1 MQVQIPAAPTQT
13 ISMRTGMIA
22 FVFAE
27 LFVLYQLT
35 AQTSYAP
42 LHPMIAKEIGLT
54 LLQSGVVSA
63 SFLISYGLFQ
73 IPGGLLLD
81 RLGLRV
87 LFPIG
92 VVCSA
97 LSIYFFSRSTT
108 MLELFMSRACLGCA
122 CSFSFAG
129 LGMIAQRIFSPA
141 GFAIAIGLC
150 DSALGVGGA
159 IGELGADY
167 FGEHVGWR
175 QTMLVTALI
184 GVPLAIGCAWSLRS
198 QLFGQIHATSNQ
210 DTNPATLTITRRIQ
224 SVLKKREVILAALI
238 YGGTCGMVMGFGG
251 FWNIPLQEAWGWSP
265 RESVILNSVFF
276 VGTAIGAPMAGIL
289 SARIDA
295 KKLLIFG
302 LVISILSYI
311 FDLMFPPLWIMTNV
325 ADWPLWVDC
334 INMFI
339 IGFGLGTSILAFPIA
354 TRVVA
359 PHMVGLTI
367 SIVNFSGIFF
377 AAILQVAPSVIIQG
391 FHDTTLIALQVG
403 HSVFVLGMLIA
414 LAATMCLPSHT
425 QPART

>member
-1 MQVQIPAAPTQT
+1 
-13 ISMRTGMIA
+13 MRTGMIA
-22 FVFAE
+22 FIFAE

-35 AQTSYAP
+35 AQTAYAP
-42 LHPMIAKEIGLT
+42 LHPLIAKEIGLT

-92 VVCSA
+92 VLCSA

-108 MLELFMSRACLGCA
+108 MLELIVCRACLGCA

-129 LGMIAQRIFSPA
+129 LGVIAQRVFSPA
-141 GFAIAIGLC
+141 GFAIAIGLG
-150 DSALGVGGA
+150 DSALGIGGA
-159 IGELGADY
+159 IGEFGVDILG
-167 FGEHVGWR
+167 EQMGWR
-175 QTMLVTALI
+175 LTMLVTALI
-184 GVPLAIGCAWSLRS
+184 GVPLAIGCAWSLRG
-198 QLFGQIHATSNQ
+198 QFFGPIRTTNISN
-210 DTNPATLTITRRIQ
+210 TNSETLTITRQIQ

-251 FWNIPLQEAWGWSP
+251 FWNIPLQEAWGWTP
-265 RESVILNSVFF
+265 RQSVILNSVFF
-276 VGTAIGAPMAGIL
+276 IGTAIGAPIFGML
-289 SARIDA
+289 SARLGA
-295 KKLLIFG
+295 KILLIVG
-302 LVISILSYI
+302 LVISILSYM
-311 FDLMFPPLWIMTNV
+311 FDLMFPPQWIMTNV
-325 ADWPLWVDC
+325 EDWPLWVDC
-334 INMFI
+334 VTMFI

-359 PHMVGLTI
+359 PQMVGLTI

-377 AAILQVAPSVIIQG
+377 AAILQVVPGVIIQG

-403 HSVFVLGMLIA
+403 HSVFLLGILMAI
-414 LAATMCLPSHT
+414 AATLCLPSQT
-425 QPART
+425 QPARA

>member
-1 MQVQIPAAPTQT
+1 
-13 ISMRTGMIA
+13 MRTGLIA

-42 LHPMIAKEIGLT
+42 LHPMISKEIGLT

-108 MLELFMSRACLGCA
+108 MLELIVCRACLGCA

-129 LGMIAQRIFSPA
+129 LGVIAQRVFSPA
-141 GFAIAIGLC
+141 GFAIAIGLG
-150 DSALGVGGA
+150 DSALGIGGA
-159 IGELGADY
+159 IGEFGVDILG
-167 FGEHVGWR
+167 EQMGWR
-175 QTMLVTALI
+175 LTMLVTALI
-184 GVPLAIGCAWSLRS
+184 GVPLAIGCAWSLRG
-198 QLFGQIHATSNQ
+198 QFFGPIRATNISN
-210 DTNPATLTITRRIQ
+210 TNSETLTITRQIQ
-224 SVLKKREVILAALI
+224 TVLRKREVILAALI

-251 FWNIPLQEAWGWSP
+251 FWNIPLQEAWGWTA
-265 RESVILNSVFF
+265 RQSVILNSVFF
-276 VGTAIGAPMAGIL
+276 IGTAIGAPIFGML
-289 SARIDA
+289 SARLGA
-295 KKLLIFG
+295 KILLIVG
-302 LVISILSYI
+302 LVISILSYM
-311 FDLMFPPLWIMTNV
+311 FDLMFPPQWIMTNV
-325 ADWPLWVDC
+325 DDWPLWVDC
-334 INMFI
+334 VNMFI

-359 PHMVGLTI
+359 PQMVGLTI

-377 AAILQVAPSVIIQG
+377 AAILQVVPGVIIQG

-403 HSVFVLGMLIA
+403 HSVFVLGILMAI
-414 LAATMCLPSHT
+414 AATLCLPSHT
-425 QPART
+425 QPARA

>member
-1 MQVQIPAAPTQT
+1 
-13 ISMRTGMIA
+13 MRTGMIA
-22 FVFAE
+22 FIFAE

-35 AQTSYAP
+35 AQTAYAP
-42 LHPMIAKEIGLT
+42 LHPLIAKEIGLT

-81 RLGLRV
+81 RLGLRM

-92 VVCSA
+92 IACSA

-129 LGMIAQRIFSPA
+129 LGVIAQRVFSPA
-141 GFAIAIGLC
+141 GFALAIGLG

-159 IGELGADY
+159 IGELGVDY
-167 FGEHVGWR
+167 FGEHMGWR
-175 QTMLVTALI
+175 QTMLVTAFI

-198 QLFGQIHATSNQ
+198 QLFGQIHATSTA
-210 DTNPATLTITRRIQ
+210 DTTQETLTITRRIQ

-238 YGGTCGMVMGFGG
+238 YGGTCGMVLGFGG
-251 FWNIPLQEAWGWSP
+251 FWNIPLQEAWGWTA
-265 RESVILNSVFF
+265 RQSVILNSVFF
-276 VGTAIGAPMAGIL
+276 IGTAIGAPIAGIV
-289 SARIDA
+289 SARIGA
-295 KKLLIFG
+295 KKLLIVG
-302 LVISILSYI
+302 LVTSILSYM
-311 FDLMFPPLWIMTNV
+311 FDLMFPPQWIMTNV

-334 INMFI
+334 VNMFI

-359 PHMVGLTI
+359 PQMVGLTI

-377 AAILQVAPSVIIQG
+377 AAILQVAPGVIIQG

-403 HSVFVLGMLIA
+403 HSVFVFGMLMA
-414 LAATMCLPSHT
+414 LAATLCLPAHT
-425 QPART
+425 QPARA

>member
-1 MQVQIPAAPTQT
+1 
-13 ISMRTGMIA
+13 MRAGVIA

-35 AQTSYAP
+35 AQTAYAP

-63 SFLISYGLFQ
+63 SFLITYGLFQ

-81 RLGLRV
+81 RLGLRM

-92 VVCSA
+92 VLCSA
-97 LSIYFFSRSTT
+97 LSIYLFSRSTT

-129 LGMIAQRIFSPA
+129 LGVIAQRVFSPA
-141 GFAIAIGLC
+141 GFAIAIGLG
-150 DSALGVGGA
+150 DSALGIGGA
-159 IGELGADY
+159 IGEFGVDI
-167 FGEHVGWR
+167 FGERMGWR

-184 GVPLAIGCAWSLRS
+184 GVPLAIGCAWSLRG
-198 QLFGQIHATSNQ
+198 QFFGPIRATNISN
-210 DTNPATLTITRRIQ
+210 TNPETLTITRQIQ

-251 FWNIPLQEAWGWSP
+251 FWNIPLQEAWGWTP
-265 RESVILNSVFF
+265 RQSVILNSVFF
-276 VGTAIGAPMAGIL
+276 IGTAIGAPIFGML
-289 SARIDA
+289 SARLGA
-295 KKLLIFG
+295 KILLIVG
-302 LVISILSYI
+302 LVISILSYM
-311 FDLMFPPLWIMTNV
+311 FDLMFPPQWIMTNV
-325 ADWPLWVDC
+325 DDWPLWVDC
-334 INMFI
+334 VNMFI
-339 IGFGLGTSILAFPIA
+339 IGLGLGTSILAFPIA

-359 PHMVGLTI
+359 PQMVGLTI

-377 AAILQVAPSVIIQG
+377 AAILQVVPGVIIQG

-403 HSVFVLGMLIA
+403 HSVFVLGILMAI
-414 LAATMCLPSHT
+414 AATLCLPSHT
-425 QPART
+425 QPARA

>member
-1 MQVQIPAAPTQT
+1 
-13 ISMRTGMIA
+13 MRTGVIA

-42 LHPMIAKEIGLT
+42 LHPLIAKEIGLT

-87 LFPIG
+87 LFPMG
-92 VVCSA
+92 VLCSA

-108 MLELFMSRACLGCA
+108 MLQLIACRACLGCA

-141 GFAIAIGLC
+141 GFAIAIGLG
-150 DSALGVGGA
+150 DSALGIGGA
-159 IGELGADY
+159 IGELGVDY
-167 FGEHVGWR
+167 SGEHIGWR
-175 QTMLVTALI
+175 QTMLVTAFI
-184 GVPLAIGCAWSLRS
+184 GVPLAIGCAWSLRN
-198 QLFGQIHATSNQ
+198 QLFGQLQ
-210 DTNPATLTITRRIQ
+210 DTNDNDTIPATLTITRRIQ

-251 FWNIPLQEAWGWSP
+251 FWNIPLQEAWGWTP
-265 RESVILNSVFF
+265 RQSVILNSVFF
-276 VGTAIGAPMAGIL
+276 IGTAIGAPIAGIL
-289 SARIDA
+289 SARIGA

-311 FDLMFPPLWIMTNV
+311 FDLMFPPQWIMTNV

-334 INMFI
+334 VTMFI

-377 AAILQVAPSVIIQG
+377 ASILQVAPGVIIQG
-391 FHDTTLIALQVG
+391 FHDTTLIALQAG
-403 HSVFVLGMLIA
+403 HSVFVLGMLMA
-414 LAATMCLPSHT
+414 LAATLCLPSHT
-425 QPART
+425 QPTRT

>member
-1 MQVQIPAAPTQT
+1 
-13 ISMRTGMIA
+13 MRTGMIA
-22 FVFAE
+22 FIFAE

-35 AQTSYAP
+35 AQTAYAP
-42 LHPMIAKEIGLT
+42 LHPLIAKEIGLT

-108 MLELFMSRACLGCA
+108 MLELIVCRACLGCA

-129 LGMIAQRIFSPA
+129 LGVIAQRVFSPA
-141 GFAIAIGLC
+141 GFAIAIGLG
-150 DSALGVGGA
+150 DSALGIGGA
-159 IGELGADY
+159 IGEFGVDILG
-167 FGEHVGWR
+167 EQMGWR
-175 QTMLVTALI
+175 LTMLVTALI
-184 GVPLAIGCAWSLRS
+184 GVPLAIGCAWSLRG
-198 QLFGQIHATSNQ
+198 QFFGPIRVTNISN
-210 DTNPATLTITRRIQ
+210 TNSETLTITRQIQ

-251 FWNIPLQEAWGWSP
+251 FWNIPLQEAWGWTP
-265 RESVILNSVFF
+265 RQSVILNSVFF
-276 VGTAIGAPMAGIL
+276 IGTAIGAPIFGML
-289 SARIDA
+289 SARLGA
-295 KKLLIFG
+295 KILLIVG

-311 FDLMFPPLWIMTNV
+311 FDLMFPPQWIMTNV
-325 ADWPLWVDC
+325 EDWPLWVDC
-334 INMFI
+334 VNMFI

-359 PHMVGLTI
+359 PQMVGLTI

-377 AAILQVAPSVIIQG
+377 AAILQVVPGVIIQG

-403 HSVFVLGMLIA
+403 HSVFVLGILMAI
-414 LAATMCLPSHT
+414 AATLCLPAHT
-425 QPART
+425 QPARA

>member
-1 MQVQIPAAPTQT
+1 
-13 ISMRTGMIA
+13 MRTGLIA

-42 LHPMIAKEIGLT
+42 LHPMISKEIGLT

-108 MLELFMSRACLGCA
+108 MLELIVCRACLGCA

-129 LGMIAQRIFSPA
+129 LGVIAQRVFSPA
-141 GFAIAIGLC
+141 GFAIAIGLG
-150 DSALGVGGA
+150 DSALGIGGA
-159 IGELGADY
+159 IGEFGVDILG
-167 FGEHVGWR
+167 EQMGWR
-175 QTMLVTALI
+175 LTMLVTALI
-184 GVPLAIGCAWSLRS
+184 GVPLAIGCAWSLRG
-198 QLFGQIHATSNQ
+198 QFFGSIRATNISN
-210 DTNPATLTITRRIQ
+210 TNSETLTITRQIQ
-224 SVLKKREVILAALI
+224 TVLRKREVILAALI

-251 FWNIPLQEAWGWSP
+251 FWNIPLQEAWGWTP
-265 RESVILNSVFF
+265 RQSVILNSVFF
-276 VGTAIGAPMAGIL
+276 IGTAIGAPIFGML
-289 SARIDA
+289 SARLGA
-295 KKLLIFG
+295 KILLIVG
-302 LVISILSYI
+302 LVISILSYM
-311 FDLMFPPLWIMTNV
+311 FDLMFPPQWIMTNV
-325 ADWPLWVDC
+325 EDWPLWVDC
-334 INMFI
+334 VNMFI

-359 PHMVGLTI
+359 PQMVGLTI

-377 AAILQVAPSVIIQG
+377 AAILQVVPGVIIQG

-403 HSVFVLGMLIA
+403 HSVFVLGILMAI
-414 LAATMCLPSHT
+414 AATLCLPSHT
-425 QPART
+425 QPARA

>member
-1 MQVQIPAAPTQT
+1 
-13 ISMRTGMIA
+13 MRTGMIA

-35 AQTSYAP
+35 AQTASAP
-42 LHPMIAKEIGLT
+42 LHPMISKEIGLT

-63 SFLISYGLFQ
+63 SFLITYGLFQ

-81 RLGLRV
+81 RLGLRM

-92 VVCSA
+92 VLCSA
-97 LSIYFFSRSTT
+97 LSIYLFSRSTT

-141 GFAIAIGLC
+141 GFAIAIGLG

-159 IGELGADY
+159 LGEFGIDY
-167 FGEHVGWR
+167 FGEHLGWR
-175 QTMLVTALI
+175 EIMLATALI

-198 QLFGQIHATSNQ
+198 QFFTQIQSTQEH
-210 DTNPATLTITRRIQ
+210 DTTPTTLTMMRQIQ
-224 SVLKKREVILAALI
+224 SVMKKREVILAVLI
-238 YGGTCGMVMGFGG
+238 YGGTCGMIMGFGG

-276 VGTAIGAPMAGIL
+276 IGTAIGAPIAGFL
-289 SARIDA
+289 SAQIGA
-295 KKLLIFG
+295 KKLLIVG

-311 FDLMFPPLWIMTNV
+311 FDLMFPPQWIMTNV
-325 ADWPLWVDC
+325 EDWPLWVDC
-334 INMFI
+334 VTMFI

-354 TRVVA
+354 TGMVG
-359 PHMVGLTI
+359 PQMVGLTI

-377 AAILQVAPSVIIQG
+377 AAILQVAPGVIIQG
-391 FHDTTLIALQVG
+391 FQDTTLIALQFG
-403 HSVFVLGMLIA
+403 HSVFVLGMLMA
-414 LAATMCLPSHT
+414 LAATLCLPSHT
-425 QPART
+425 QPARA

>member
-1 MQVQIPAAPTQT
+1 
-13 ISMRTGMIA
+13 MRAGVIA

-35 AQTSYAP
+35 AQTAYAP
-42 LHPMIAKEIGLT
+42 LHPMISKEIGLT

-63 SFLISYGLFQ
+63 SFLITYGLFQ

-92 VVCSA
+92 VLCSA
-97 LSIYFFSRSTT
+97 LSIYLFSRSTT

-129 LGMIAQRIFSPA
+129 LGVIAQRVFSPA
-141 GFAIAIGLC
+141 GFAIAIGLG
-150 DSALGVGGA
+150 DSALGIGGA
-159 IGELGADY
+159 IGEFGVDI
-167 FGEHVGWR
+167 FGERMGWR

-184 GVPLAIGCAWSLRS
+184 GVPLAIGCAWSLRG
-198 QLFGQIHATSNQ
+198 QFFGPIRATNISN
-210 DTNPATLTITRRIQ
+210 TNPETLTITRQIQ

-251 FWNIPLQEAWGWSP
+251 FWNIPLQEAWGWTP
-265 RESVILNSVFF
+265 RQSVILNSVFF
-276 VGTAIGAPMAGIL
+276 IGTAIGAPIFGML
-289 SARIDA
+289 SARLGA
-295 KKLLIFG
+295 KILLIVG
-302 LVISILSYI
+302 LVISILSYM
-311 FDLMFPPLWIMTNV
+311 FDLMFPPQWIMTNV
-325 ADWPLWVDC
+325 DDWPLWVDC
-334 INMFI
+334 VNMFI
-339 IGFGLGTSILAFPIA
+339 IGLGLGTSILAFPIA

-359 PHMVGLTI
+359 PQMVGLTI

-377 AAILQVAPSVIIQG
+377 AAILQVVPGVIIQG

-403 HSVFVLGMLIA
+403 HSVFVLGILMAI
-414 LAATMCLPSHT
+414 AATLCLPSHT
-425 QPART
+425 QPARA

>member
-1 MQVQIPAAPTQT
+1 
-13 ISMRTGMIA
+13 MRTGMIA

-35 AQTSYAP
+35 AQTAYAP
-42 LHPMIAKEIGLT
+42 LHPLIAKEIGLT

-108 MLELFMSRACLGCA
+108 MLELIVCRACLGCA

-129 LGMIAQRIFSPA
+129 LGVIAQRVFSPA
-141 GFAIAIGLC
+141 GFAIAIGLG
-150 DSALGVGGA
+150 DSALGIGGA
-159 IGELGADY
+159 IGEFGVDILG
-167 FGEHVGWR
+167 EQMGWR
-175 QTMLVTALI
+175 LTMLVTALI
-184 GVPLAIGCAWSLRS
+184 GVPLAIGCAWSLRG
-198 QLFGQIHATSNQ
+198 QFFGSIRATNISN
-210 DTNPATLTITRRIQ
+210 TNSETLTITRQIQ

-251 FWNIPLQEAWGWSP
+251 FWNIPLQEAWGWTP
-265 RESVILNSVFF
+265 RQSVILNSVFF
-276 VGTAIGAPMAGIL
+276 IGTAIGAPIFGML
-289 SARIDA
+289 SERLGA
-295 KKLLIFG
+295 KILLIVG
-302 LVISILSYI
+302 LVISILSYM
-311 FDLMFPPLWIMTNV
+311 FDLMFPPQWIMTNV
-325 ADWPLWVDC
+325 EDWPLWVDC
-334 INMFI
+334 VTMFI

-359 PHMVGLTI
+359 PQMVGLTI

-377 AAILQVAPSVIIQG
+377 AAILQVVPGVIIQG

-403 HSVFVLGMLIA
+403 HSVFVLGILMAI
-414 LAATMCLPSHT
+414 AATLCLPAHT
-425 QPART
+425 QPAHS

>member
-1 MQVQIPAAPTQT
+1 
-13 ISMRTGMIA
+13 MRTGMIA
-22 FVFAE
+22 FIFAE

-42 LHPMIAKEIGLT
+42 LHPLIAKEIGLT

-108 MLELFMSRACLGCA
+108 MLELIVCRACLGCA

-129 LGMIAQRIFSPA
+129 LGVIAQRVFSPA
-141 GFAIAIGLC
+141 GFAIAIGLG
-150 DSALGVGGA
+150 DSALGIGGA
-159 IGELGADY
+159 IGEFGVDILG
-167 FGEHVGWR
+167 EQMGWR
-175 QTMLVTALI
+175 LTMLVTALI
-184 GVPLAIGCAWSLRS
+184 GVPLAIGCAWSLRG
-198 QLFGQIHATSNQ
+198 QFFGPIRATNISN
-210 DTNPATLTITRRIQ
+210 TNSENLTITRQIQ

-251 FWNIPLQEAWGWSP
+251 FWNIPLQEAWGWTP
-265 RESVILNSVFF
+265 RQSVILNSVFF
-276 VGTAIGAPMAGIL
+276 IGTAIGAPIFGML
-289 SARIDA
+289 SERLGA
-295 KKLLIFG
+295 KILLIVG
-302 LVISILSYI
+302 LVISILSYM
-311 FDLMFPPLWIMTNV
+311 FDLMFPPQWIMTNV
-325 ADWPLWVDC
+325 EDWPLWVDC
-334 INMFI
+334 VTMFI

-359 PHMVGLTI
+359 PQMVGLTI

-377 AAILQVAPSVIIQG
+377 AAILQVVPGVIIQG

-403 HSVFVLGMLIA
+403 HSVFVLGILMAI
-414 LAATMCLPSHT
+414 AATLCLPSHT
-425 QPART
+425 QPARA

>member
-1 MQVQIPAAPTQT
+1 
-13 ISMRTGMIA
+13 MRAGVIA

-35 AQTSYAP
+35 AQTAYAP

-92 VVCSA
+92 VLCSA
-97 LSIYFFSRSTT
+97 LSIYLFSRSTT

-129 LGMIAQRIFSPA
+129 LGVIAQRVFSPA
-141 GFAIAIGLC
+141 GFAIAIGLG
-150 DSALGVGGA
+150 DSALGIGGA
-159 IGELGADY
+159 IGEFGVDILG
-167 FGEHVGWR
+167 EQMGWR
-175 QTMLVTALI
+175 LTMLVTALI
-184 GVPLAIGCAWSLRS
+184 GVPLAIGCAWSLRG
-198 QLFGQIHATSNQ
+198 QFFGPIRTTNISN
-210 DTNPATLTITRRIQ
+210 TNSETLTITRQIQ

-251 FWNIPLQEAWGWSP
+251 FWNIPLQEAWGWTP
-265 RESVILNSVFF
+265 RQSVILNSVFF
-276 VGTAIGAPMAGIL
+276 IGTALGAPIFGML
-289 SARIDA
+289 SARLGA
-295 KKLLIFG
+295 KILLIVG
-302 LVISILSYI
+302 LVISILSYM
-311 FDLMFPPLWIMTNV
+311 FDLMFPPQWIMTNV
-325 ADWPLWVDC
+325 EDWPLWVDC
-334 INMFI
+334 VTMFI

-359 PHMVGLTI
+359 PQMVGLTI

-377 AAILQVAPSVIIQG
+377 AAILQVVPGVIIQG
-391 FHDTTLIALQVG
+391 FHDTTVIALQVG
-403 HSVFVLGMLIA
+403 HSVFVLGILMAI
-414 LAATMCLPSHT
+414 AATLCLPAHT
-425 QPART
+425 QPARA

>member
-1 MQVQIPAAPTQT
+1 
-13 ISMRTGMIA
+13 MRTGMIA

-35 AQTSYAP
+35 AQTAYAP
-42 LHPMIAKEIGLT
+42 LHPLIAKEIGLT

-108 MLELFMSRACLGCA
+108 MLELIVCRACLGCA

-129 LGMIAQRIFSPA
+129 LGVIAQRVFSPA
-141 GFAIAIGLC
+141 GFAIAIGLG
-150 DSALGVGGA
+150 DSALGIGGA
-159 IGELGADY
+159 IGEFGVDILG
-167 FGEHVGWR
+167 EQMGWR
-175 QTMLVTALI
+175 LTMLVTALI
-184 GVPLAIGCAWSLRS
+184 GVPLAIGCAWSLRG
-198 QLFGQIHATSNQ
+198 QFFGSIRATNISN
-210 DTNPATLTITRRIQ
+210 TNSETLTITRQIQ

-251 FWNIPLQEAWGWSP
+251 FWNIPLQEAWGWTP
-265 RESVILNSVFF
+265 RQSVILNSVFF
-276 VGTAIGAPMAGIL
+276 IGTAIGAPIFGML
-289 SARIDA
+289 SERLGA
-295 KKLLIFG
+295 KILLIVG
-302 LVISILSYI
+302 LVISILSYM
-311 FDLMFPPLWIMTNV
+311 FDLMFPPQWIMTNV
-325 ADWPLWVDC
+325 EDWPLWVDC
-334 INMFI
+334 VTMFI

-359 PHMVGLTI
+359 PQMVGLTI

-377 AAILQVAPSVIIQG
+377 AAILQVVPGVIIQG

-403 HSVFVLGMLIA
+403 HSVFVLGILMAI
-414 LAATMCLPSHT
+414 AATLCLPSHT
-425 QPART
+425 QPAHS